1 MINLAKP
8 KINIKTGIKLDL
20 SPKRPQINLTSEK
33 KPQVNLASASLS
45 SKNDSSP
52 PPKVTTSPAKSFYD
66 PFKKPIMPLKTKEG
80 VKLENIG
87 QKFLEKI
94 IEEIMNGKLAPN
106 D

>member
-1 MINLAKP
+1 M
-8 KINIKTGIKLDL
+8 T
-20 SPKRPQINLTSEK
+20 
-33 KPQVNLASASLS
+33 

-52 PPKVTTSPAKSFYD
+52 PPKVITEPGKIFYGR
-66 PFKKPIMPLKTKEG
+66 FNNQKPIMPLKTKEG